1 MASPIAGALSF
12 RLQLASSFDKVERGP
27 SSGEMAI
34 RMYIT
39 KAKSRNY
46 RSLAHCDIVFRD
58 GLNILVGDNEA
69 GKSTLL
75 EAISLALTGSLNGR
89 PIAQELHPFL
99 FSLDATRTYLAALHK
114 GVPAQLPTITIELFF
129 HDLPELA

>member
-1 MASPIAGALSF
+1 MRGAPN
-12 RLQLASSFDKVERGP
+12 SSEENK
-27 SSGEMAI
+27 I
-34 RMYIT
+34 RTQEVRVKPLRMHIT
-39 KAKSRNY
+39 KVKIRNY
-46 RSLAHCDIVFRD
+46 RSLAECDIDFLD

-99 FSLDATRTYLAALHK
+99 FSLKATLAYLTALHSGAPMPAAGGSAARLAVSATR
-114 GVPAQLPTITIELFF
+114 
-129 HDLPELA
+129 